1 MQRISVAK
9 SIQNYVIKLVYDDD
23 DLIGAI
29 IEGGRLPRPL
39 YIAKS
44 EKVKLNLP
52 KPVKKFLI
60 KNGFNIE

>member
-1 MQRISVAK
+1 MQRISVTK
-9 SIQNYVIKLVYDDD
+9 NIQNYIIRLVYDDD
-23 DLIGAI
+23 NLIGAI
-29 IEGGRLPRPL
+29 VEGGRLSRPI

-44 EKVKLNLP
+44 ERVKLSLP